1 MGSSPHT
8 RGARAPCRRCR
19 RCPGDHPR
27 IRGEH
32 SSPAPCRRRCRVD
45 HPRIRGEHL
54 AGAGAAQDEDGI
66 IPAYAGSTLALA
78 ACSAV
83 LAGSSPHTRGAR
95 RTATGTRPCGGD
107 HPRIR
112 GEHHRVLAAPLA
124 QRRVIPAYAGSTHW
138 HLLREDEREGS
149 SPHTRGALWHSLPA
163 PPSWRDH
170 PRIRGEHAPL
180 GILDHHDVGII
191 PAYAGSTVRIALAPV
206 PLTGSPPH
214 TRGAR

>member
-19 RCPGDHPR
+19 RCPGDHPRIRGEHRLRRDIEARLLRIIPAYAGSTILSASRHASSRGSSPHTRGARSSAPFSPGSARDHPR

-95 RTATGTRPCGGD
+95 PVP
-107 HPRIR
+107 PRM
-112 GEHHRVLAAPLA
+112 GFQV
-124 QRRVIPAYAGSTHW
+124 W
-138 HLLREDEREGS
+138 
-149 SPHTRGALWHSLPA
+149 
-163 PPSWRDH
+163 
-170 PRIRGEHAPL
+170 
-180 GILDHHDVGII
+180 II
-191 PAYAGSTVRIALAPV
+191 PAYAGST
-206 PLTGSPPH
+206 PLSW
-214 TRGAR
+214 